1 MTDPKR
7 ERDAVKQEDSGRRWG
22 GSYVLGRSHNR
33 IPNSIMRDVKTL
45 EKNKYFIYIYV
56 SRIYSDIYE
65 HEVSMMEDPD
75 YDSRIYM
82 VKGSY

>member
-33 IPNSIMRDVKTL
+33 SHNPIMGDAKTL
-45 EKNKYFIYIYV
+45 EDN
-56 SRIYSDIYE
+56 
-65 HEVSMMEDPD
+65 
-75 YDSRIYM
+75 
-82 VKGSY
+82 